1 MNKET
6 ASVETGWAACETGL
20 VRQLACDR
28 SMLAGAT
35 AKGSLECGHT
45 PQTALLASLSKNE
58 DLNRCVKV
66 M

>member
-6 ASVETGWAACETGL
+6 ASVETGRAACEAGV
-20 VRQLACDR
+20 VRQLVCDC

-35 AKGSLECGHT
+35 AKRGLECGPT
-45 PQTALLASLSKNE
+45 PQTALLVPLSENE